1 MIKGLKLR
9 SFEEK
14 DNTLNIYMSSN
25 SEKYQLMFLNKLKM
39 KISVKLKFNKVYK
52 QFQYIVI
59 YESLYN
65 ISLRK
70 DAFLAWF
77 RYILLED
84 YK

>member
-1 MIKGLKLR
+1 MIKGLKLH

-25 SEKYQLMFLNKLKM
+25 SEKYQIMFLDKFKM
-39 KISVKLKFNKVYK
+39 EISVKLNFNKVYK
-52 QFQYIVI
+52 RFQYIVI
-59 YESLYN
+59 YELLYN
-65 ISLRK
+65 TSLRN

>member
-1 MIKGLKLR
+1 MIKGLKLH

-25 SEKYQLMFLNKLKM
+25 SEKYQLMFLDKLKM
-39 KISVKLKFNKVYK
+39 EISVKLKFNKVYK
-52 QFQYIVI
+52 RFQYIVI

-65 ISLRK
+65 TSLRK